1 MTTKL
6 ISSLAEHYGLT
17 ADECKTR
24 LSVLSNVITGLCAD
38 LDSVAIPGFGS
49 FQPVKHEEKLVADA
63 TGRRFL
69 VPPCIKVGLKSSVVL
84 RKKFVG

>member
-6 ISSLAEHYGLT
+6 ISSLAEHSGLT
-17 ADECKTR
+17 ADECKKC
-24 LSVLSNVITGLCAD
+24 LSILSDIITGLCAD

-49 FQPVKHEEKLVADA
+49 FQPAKHGEKLIEDT

-69 VPPCIKVGLKSSVVL
+69 VPPCIKVDFKSSVVL